1 MQGQWRVNPAYWST
15 VEYELTLPVDTFSTH
30 YPIFFGVALD
40 ISSHCDNDNHSWQ
53 YMFWVTC
60 YLVIHTHSKQQSI
73 LPITPRENQAYS
85 AVEGVNSNQVIQV
98 SISFILGR
106 PKKATSFFTQILH
119 ISLLCTKSQQ
129 YSCIVQFI
137 GFFQSQKVLLWKFS
151 HFKHLNTG
159 KNFKGMLQRK
169 CYHEFICVHWYYQTQ
184 NYCLIDVRVL
194 TVLLLSLKIL
204 EDP

>member
-1 MQGQWRVNPAYWST
+1 MNWH
-15 VEYELTLPVDTFSTH
+15 LPVDTFSTH
-30 YPIFFGVALD
+30 NPHFFFFGIALV
-40 ISSHCDNDNHSWQ
+40 ISSHCDNDNHGCH

-137 GFFQSQKVLLWKFS
+137 GFFQSQKVLLWKFA
-151 HFKHLNTG
+151 HFKNLNMMG

-169 CYHEFICVHWYYQTQ
+169 CYHEFICFH
-184 NYCLIDVRVL
+184 CMIIK
-194 TVLLLSLKIL
+194 LKITTRCTCTYC
-204 EDP
+204 

>member
-1 MQGQWRVNPAYWST
+1 MNWH
-15 VEYELTLPVDTFSTH
+15 LPVDTFSKH
-30 YPIFFGVALD
+30 DPLFFFGVALV

-73 LPITPRENQAYS
+73 LPTTPRENQAYS
-85 AVEGVNSNQVIQV
+85 AIEGVNSNQVIQV

-129 YSCIVQFI
+129 YRCIVQFEHWVLPEPKSTALKI
-137 GFFQSQKVLLWKFS
+137 FPFQTL
-151 HFKHLNTG
+151 KHG
-159 KNFKGMLQRK
+159 KKIQGNVAKEMLSWI
-169 CYHEFICVHWYYQTQ
+169 Y
-184 NYCLIDVRVL
+184 
-194 TVLLLSLKIL
+194 LLSLIIKLKITTRCMCTYC
-204 EDP
+204 